1 MSVAST
7 GRSAAA
13 GKGVKSV
20 LKVDTHP
27 DYPPEEGCYI
37 RGNDRSPVAVLI
49 ILRWEQDKVPPEIE
63 KLVRAGAESGA
74 ALSGTLQTENIGL
87 EKVICNIVSNPNIR
101 YLVMGGPE
109 SEGHLTGDAIR
120 ALFNNG
126 VDEKQRIIGTESP
139 HPFLFNISLEM
150 IERFRDQLTMVDLQF
165 QGDPDLV
172 RKAVW
177 SCYQEEPVEF
187 MGYKL
192 YDMGA
197 YPEPPMSG
205 TITWKVLQPYWEP
218 EDEKQREAKHRAQE
232 LMERIKQR
240 NIERAQESGQESSV
254 DQGEDSNE

>member
-1 MSVAST
+1 VCQL
-7 GRSAAA
+7 
-13 GKGVKSV
+13 
-20 LKVDTHP
+20 LKVETHP

-49 ILRWEQDKVPPEIE
+49 ILKWDQDKVPPEIE
-63 KLVRAGAESGA
+63 RLVRAGAESGA

-109 SEGHLTGDAIR
+109 SPGHLIGDVIR
-120 ALFNNG
+120 ALFENG
-126 VDEKQRIIGTESP
+126 VDEKQRIVGTESP
-139 HPFLFNISLEM
+139 HPFLFNISREM
-150 IERFRDQLTMVDLQF
+150 IERFRDQLTLVDLQF

-187 MGYKL
+187 MDYEL

-197 YPEPPMSG
+197 YPEPPLSG
-205 TITWKVLQPYWEP
+205 TITWKILQPYWEP
-218 EDEKQREAKHRAQE
+218 EDEKQREAKRKAQE
-232 LMERIKQR
+232 LMERIKER
-240 NIERAQESGQESSV
+240 NADRATEQSAGESDKG
-254 DQGEDSNE
+254 NE

>member
-1 MSVAST
+1 M
-7 GRSAAA
+7 
-13 GKGVKSV
+13 

-27 DYPPEEGCYI
+27 DYPPEKGCYI

-63 KLVRAGAESGA
+63 RLVRAGAESGA

-120 ALFNNG
+120 SLFENG
-126 VDEKQRIIGTESP
+126 VDDKQRIIGTESP
-139 HPFLFNISLEM
+139 HPFLFNISMEM
-150 IERFRDQLTMVDLQF
+150 IDRFREQLTLVDLQF

-187 MGYKL
+187 MGQEL

-197 YPEPPMSG
+197 YPGPPISG

-218 EDEKQREAKHRAQE
+218 EDEKQAEAKRKARE
-232 LMERIKQR
+232 LMDRIRRR
-240 NIERAQESGQESSV
+240 NIERA
-254 DQGEDSNE
+254 GEDAGGKS

>member
-1 MSVAST
+1 M
-7 GRSAAA
+7 
-13 GKGVKSV
+13 

-63 KLVRAGAESGA
+63 RLVRVGAESGA

-109 SEGHLTGDAIR
+109 SEGHLTGEAIR
-120 ALFNNG
+120 ALFTNG

-139 HPFLFNISLEM
+139 HPFLFNISREM
-150 IERFRDQLTMVDLQF
+150 IERFRDQLTLVDLQF

-187 MGYKL
+187 MGYQL
-192 YDMGA
+192 YDPGA

-205 TITWKVLQPYWEP
+205 TITWKILQPYWEP
-218 EDEKQREAKHRAQE
+218 EDEKQREAKQKAQE

-240 NIERAQESGQESSV
+240 NIERAQESGQESSL

>member
-1 MSVAST
+1 M
-7 GRSAAA
+7 
-13 GKGVKSV
+13 

-63 KLVRAGAESGA
+63 RLVRVGAESGA

-87 EKVICNIVSNPNIR
+87 EKVICNVVSNPNIR

-109 SEGHLTGDAIR
+109 SEGHLTGEAIK
-120 ALFNNG
+120 ALFDNG

-139 HPFLFNISLEM
+139 HPFLYNISREM
-150 IERFRDQLTMVDLQF
+150 IERFREQLTLVDLQF
-165 QGDPDLV
+165 QGDPELV

-187 MGYKL
+187 MGYSL
-192 YDMGA
+192 YDTGA
-197 YPEPPMSG
+197 YPEPPLSG
-205 TITWKVLQPYWEP
+205 KITWKILQPYWEP
-218 EDEKQREAKHRAQE
+218 EDEGQREAKRRAQD
-232 LMERIKQR
+232 LMEKIKQR
-240 NIERAQESGQESSV
+240 NVDRKRADGSR
-254 DQGEDSNE
+254 DD